1 VGVKVRFALYHAE
14 DSAIGADD
22 KRHSGNRQN
31 AEPFDPKLF
40 RNSLF
45 GVGKKEEAEGI
56 HFVELVEPIGPIGA
70 DSSNRDSQ
78 RIKLA
83 MKVSEVAAFL
93 GSTRGH
99 GLDVEVQDRRA
110 FGRHGCEGHVL
121 AVLIRQGEVVY

>member
-1 VGVKVRFALYHAE
+1 MGVKVRFALHNAE

-22 KRHSGNRQN
+22 KRHAGDRQN
-31 AEPFDPKLF
+31 AESFDPKLF
-40 RNSLF
+40 RNGLF
-45 GVGKKEEAEGI
+45 GVGKKGEAEGI
-56 HFVELVEPIGPIGA
+56 HLVELVEPIGPIGA

-93 GSTRGH
+93 RSTRGH
-99 GLDVEVQDRRA
+99 GLDVEVQNGWPA
-110 FGRHGCEGHVL
+110 GRHFCKGHVL